1 MKTEISITVKHPPR
15 SQCNHW
21 QAYTFSGGSFL
32 FRILSPFPPKF
43 SKAGV
48 LRILNSS
55 MKNGRNRKLL
65 PSRTSHKSVP
75 AVSERFSLST
85 PDQTV
90 SVNPCVLQSGHCD

>member
-1 MKTEISITVKHPPR
+1 MSNGSGSTS
-15 SQCNHW
+15 N
-21 QAYTFSGGSFL
+21 YTFSGGSFL

-43 SKAGV
+43 SRAGV

-90 SVNPCVLQSGHCD
+90 TVNPCVLQSGHCD